1 MAREY
6 LTDEQVAA
14 EVERLKESDY
24 VRLAQ
29 KEIRLKNKRRKW
41 LYQLRWMEKRG
52 KQLES
57 QGITMENIDRLIEAI
72 PVDEE
77 EE

>member
-1 MAREY
+1 MARDI

-14 EVERLKESDY
+14 EVERLKDSDY

-29 KEIRLKNKRRKW
+29 KEIRLKSKRRKW

-52 KQLES
+52 RQLEE
-57 QGITMENIDRLIEAI
+57 QGITMENIDKLLADI
-72 PVDEE
+72 PIDENE
-77 EE
+77 E